1 MKSKYVTVKMK
12 SAKVKILY
20 ANTAMKTIEETEV
33 LIDNLNEK
41 SLEKTAK
48 TFVHEGCVFLQAE
61 IVERIDGKIGIPMNV
76 FLTFATPIVTVNDN
90 EVQDLSDEANKYV
103 QPKLNVICNEITRA
117 KNRIKEIGLE
127 AYEAEKE
134 AKRKQYENVVA
145 NANN

>member
-1 MKSKYVTVKMK
+1 MKSKYVTIKMK

-20 ANTAMKTIEETEV
+20 ANTTMKAIEEMVV

-48 TFVHEGCVFLQAE
+48 TFVPEGCVFLQASIE
-61 IVERIDGKIGIPMNV
+61 EKIDGKIGIPMNV

-90 EVQDLSDEANKYV
+90 EVQDLSDEVNKYI
-103 QPKLNVICNEITRA
+103 QPRLNMICNDITRA

-134 AKRKQYENVVA
+134 AKRNA